1 VRTPPRTPSGEF
13 PSSQFLSGEF
23 PSSEFLSAEGS
34 SLHEMMPTSAM
45 IACPDC
51 DALQGLP
58 VPPGREAAVCYRC
71 AALLVG
77 AGGDRLDRALA
88 FTLGAIPLFIVAN
101 TFPLLKIE
109 TAGNMAEATLLESV
123 RALYVQQAPLAMLV
137 LFTTII
143 LPTLQL
149 GSLAYLLLW
158 LKRRRLP
165 PALSPVFRLF
175 EGTRPWSQIG
185 ILLLGVLV
193 AYGKL
198 ITIFQVVPGIGL
210 WAMMGFLIL
219 FTSVST
225 SVDGR
230 RFWDRVAMARLKL
243 PRRFRIL

>member
-1 VRTPPRTPSGEF
+1 VTIPPSTPDGDPPS
-13 PSSQFLSGEF
+13 QAD
-23 PSSEFLSAEGS
+23 SA
-34 SLHEMMPTSAM
+34 LHEHEVLPTSSM
-45 IACPDC
+45 IACSDC
-51 DALQGLP
+51 DAVQTLP

-71 AALLVG
+71 NAVLVG

-101 TFPLLKIE
+101 TFPLLRIE
-109 TAGNMAEATLLESV
+109 TAGNLAEATLFESV
-123 RALYVQQAPLAMLV
+123 RALYHQQAPLAFLV

-143 LPTLQL
+143 LPSLQL
-149 GSLAYLLLW
+149 ISIAYLLLW
-158 LKRRRLP
+158 LKGRRLP

-175 EGTRPWSQIG
+175 ESARPWSQIG
-185 ILLLGVLV
+185 ILMLGILV

-210 WAMMGFLIL
+210 WAMMGFLVL

-230 RFWDRVAMARLKL
+230 RFWDRVARAKL
-243 PRRFRIL
+243 PLPERFRIL